1 MVRIGE
7 TFKYKNKVY
16 AAVLTCDGCKGCA
29 FNKGLICLIPPLN
42 KLTENCNEKN
52 NTIGATII
60 FKEVKKY
67 MEIKNNQLTIDIPE
81 GHIIDVEHSDLSK
94 GIIKFKKS
102 DITYKDIEDALNLE
116 KDLTGVACNT
126 NNVTKLSAIDK
137 LINIA
142 NYYNKGWKP
151 DWNNKYE
158 LKYCISFTTI
168 TNSYDVACRAQTSID
183 TIYFKHMEDVEAVIN
198 NLNFRGILDTIYKN

>member
-1 MVRIGE
+1 MERKVGE
-7 TFKYKNKVY
+7 IFEYEGKVY
-16 AAVLTCDGCKGCA
+16 QVVEIKTDVNCKGCA
-29 FNKGLICLIPPLN
+29 FEFDGCDIPFLGDCHPVYRTD
-42 KLTENCNEKN
+42 KVS
-52 NTIGATII
+52 II
-60 FKEVKKY
+60 FKEVKKH

-94 GIIKFKKS
+94 GIIKFKKN

-116 KDLTGVACNT
+116 KDLTGVACNI

-151 DWNNKYE
+151 DWSNNNKIKFYIAFDTDLSFYE
-158 LKYCISFTTI
+158 VRSGYIM
-168 TNSYDVACRAQTSID
+168 ACGIV
-183 TIYFKHMEDVEAVIN
+183 YFKNRKDAQAVIDN
-198 NLNFRGILDTIYKN
+198 PNFREILDTIYKN